1 MMEYITE
8 TTDFQIQEP
17 SVVTIGKFDGR
28 HRGHQKLL
36 KQMLEVKAERGLKT
50 AVFTFDMTPGSLAV
64 SYTHLTLP
72 TTERV

>member
-8 TTDFQIQEP
+8 TTDFQIEEP
-17 SVVTIGKFDGR
+17 AVVTIGKFDGR

-50 AVFTFDMTPGSLAV
+50 PV
-64 SYTHLTLP
+64 
-72 TTERV
+72 

>member
-50 AVFTFDMTPGSLAV
+50 AVFTFDMTPGSLVAGN
-64 SYTHLTLP
+64 SRQSSP
-72 TTERV
+72 PI

>member
-36 KQMLEVKAERGLKT
+36 KQMLEV
-50 AVFTFDMTPGSLAV
+50 
-64 SYTHLTLP
+64 
-72 TTERV
+72 